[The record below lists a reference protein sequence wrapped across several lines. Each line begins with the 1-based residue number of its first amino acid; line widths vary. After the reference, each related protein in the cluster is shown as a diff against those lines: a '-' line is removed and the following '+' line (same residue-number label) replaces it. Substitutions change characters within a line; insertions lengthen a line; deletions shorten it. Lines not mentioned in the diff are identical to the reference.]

1 MRIYLLT
8 IALAILS
15 LCAYG
20 KKVPGIIIVNGKVKD
35 VTFDIKVP
43 LLGSEPNFERI
54 QYKVRYYDENGKKKT
69 LRPGDAEEINF
80 YYQGK
85 EVRMISCVNTLGLG
99 DIFSNAEK
107 LFLKLEIDGPL
118 RLYRYYFK
126 QSTGG
131 YSAGAGVYTPGM
143 TYTVENF
150 IFQKGNDALM
160 KPRSLRWRKDM
171 LEYFN
176 DCPGLREQI
185 EAKDFRKGDI
195 EAIALYYNQHCG
207 K

>member
-8 IALAILS
+8 IVLAILS
-15 LCAYG
+15 LSTHA
-20 KKVPGIIIVNGKVKD
+20 KKVPGIIVVNGEVRH
-35 VTFDIKVP
+35 VTFDVKVP

-54 QYKVRYYDENGKKKT
+54 QYKIRYYENGKKKT
-69 LRPGDAEEINF
+69 LRPTDAEEISF
-80 YYQGK
+80 YYLGR

-118 RLYRYYFK
+118 RLYHYYYK

-131 YSAGAGVYTPGM
+131 YSNGAGGFTPGI
-143 TYTVENF
+143 TYTAENF
-150 IFQKGNDALM
+150 IFQKGNEPLM
-160 KPRSLRWRKDM
+160 QPRSLRWRKDM

-185 EAKDFRKGDI
+185 EARDFRKGDI